1 MKKAFSTLESCIN
14 NRKEEDE
21 CDLYAKIFAKK
32 LRKLPECEREIFMY
46 EIDGMFINRLRHC
59 NNQSLTSCTNPSFTP
74 PVSNQPKSAVEINT
88 PKRPSSSLS
97 SYSEPELRI
106 CNRPLIPH
114 YSISQ
119 PHSPVIHI
127 PERSDTCSNSPI
139 SNLCNPA
146 QLSISTSNTNISNQL
161 NVTTSNA
168 PNLIDTA
175 FYAALDNYSGD
186 YN

>member
-88 PKRPSSSLS
+88 PKRPSSPSLS
-97 SYSEPELRI
+97 SYSEPE
-106 CNRPLIPH
+106 LIPH

>member
-1 MKKAFSTLESCIN
+1 
-14 NRKEEDE
+14 
-21 CDLYAKIFAKK
+21 
-32 LRKLPECEREIFMY
+32 
-46 EIDGMFINRLRHC
+46 MFIIRLRHC
-59 NNQSLTSCTNPSFTP
+59 NNQSLTSYTNPSFTP

-114 YSISQ
+114 YSTSQ

-139 SNLCNPA
+139 SNLCNSPSLR
-146 QLSISTSNTNISNQL
+146 QTLIFQTN
-161 NVTTSNA
+161 
-168 PNLIDTA
+168 
-175 FYAALDNYSGD
+175 
-186 YN
+186 